1 MDELPSGAVTFL
13 FTDIEGSTRLL
24 KQLRER
30 YADVLAEQQRLLR
43 AAFTAHGGREIDTQG
58 DSFFVAFS
66 RARDA
71 VLAAVEGQLALL
83 ANAWP
88 DGVRVRVRMGIHT
101 GQAVASEGRYTGLAV
116 HRAARI
122 GAAGHGGQ
130 VLVSQATQTLLE
142 DEEEDLQL
150 FLRDLGEKRLK
161 DLDRPVRLYQ
171 VTAPELPAEFPP
183 IRQSGEPGQ
192 AALWRRPRVLTALGL
207 VLAAVVAGAV
217 LLATRSSGSSVTVKP
232 NSVGLIDPKTN
243 KVVEQIGVGSQPGPI
258 ADSGSSVWVA
268 NTADR
273 TLSQIDTRTHA
284 VHGVPLSETPTGIAV
299 GAGAVWVA
307 SGRSGSL
314 TRVDPEFDSKATL
327 HRIAGILTGE
337 TRDGTVAVGNGSVWV
352 AYGAS
357 AVVRVRPTTPPH
369 VIESSFAGRS
379 PSGISV
385 GEGSIWVSNRGDSS
399 ISQFDPSTF
408 AEGPVRKVSVGRGPS
423 AIAAGGGYV
432 WVANAGDGT
441 VGRYDPNSFDYTTI
455 SGIGKQPAGIAYGA
469 GAVWVAN
476 VGDGTVSRI
485 DPATSKVTSIHVGNS
500 PQGIAVGAG
509 RVWVT
514 VAGS

>member
-24 KQLRER
+24 KELREQ
-30 YADVLAEQQRLLR
+30 YADVLAEHQRLLR
-43 AAFTAHGGREIDTQG
+43 AAFAAHGGHEIDTQG

-83 ANAWP
+83 ANTWP
-88 DGVRVRVRMGIHT
+88 DEARVRVRMGIHT

-142 DEEEDLQL
+142 DEEEDLRL

-171 VTAPELPAEFPP
+171 VAAPELPAEFPP
-183 IRQSGEPGQ
+183 IRQSGESGL
-192 AALWRRPRVLTALGL
+192 AGWRRPRVLIPVGVA
-207 VLAAVVAGAV
+207 LAAIVAGAV
-217 LLATRSSGSSVTVKP
+217 LLATSSSGSSLTVKP
-232 NSVGLIDPKTN
+232 NSVGLIDAKTN
-243 KVVEQIGVGSQPGPI
+243 KVVGQVTVGSLPGPI
-258 ADSGSSVWVA
+258 AEGGSSVWVA
-268 NTADR
+268 NIDDR
-273 TLSQIDTRTHA
+273 TLSRIDARTHG
-284 VHGVPLSETPTGIAV
+284 VHAVPLSETPTGIAV
-299 GAGAVWVA
+299 GADAVWVA
-307 SGRSGSL
+307 NGRRGGL
-314 TRVDPEFDSKATL
+314 TRIDPEFGSKTTL
-327 HRIAGILTGE
+327 HGIAGILTGE
-337 TRDGTVAVGNGSVWV
+337 SRDGTVAVGDGSVWV

-357 AVVRVRPTTPPH
+357 AVVRVRPGAKPR
-369 VIESSFAGRS
+369 VIASSYAGRS

-385 GEGSIWVSNRGDSS
+385 GEGSIWVSNRGDNS
-399 ISQFDPSTF
+399 ISQFDPGTF
-408 AEGPVRKVSVGRGPS
+408 AEGAVRKVSVGRGPS

-441 VGRYDPNSFDYTTI
+441 VGRYNLNSFDYMTI
-455 SGIGKQPAGIAYGA
+455 PGIGKQPVGIVYGA

-476 VGDGTVSRI
+476 SGDGTVSRI
-485 DPATSKVTSIHVGNS
+485 DPATSKVTSIHVGSS
-500 PQGIAVGAG
+500 PQGIAVGDG
-509 RVWVT
+509 LVWVT
-514 VAGS
+514 VAAS